1 MSRTEQQST
10 YLHTIL
16 HQLAGYDDIFRD
28 KGDEE
33 RSRKVE
39 RLAEKIYR
47 KEFILAFCGHFSAG
61 KSTMINYL
69 MGEEILPSS
78 PIPTSANLVKVHQ
91 SREDYAKIHYHTG
104 KPVYF
109 KAPFEYTVIK
119 EFCRNGEDVYS
130 VEIGRSKT
138 ALPEGVS
145 VLDTPGVD
153 STDDAHRISTESAI
167 HLADAVFYVM
177 DYNHVQSQVNFQFTK
192 ELKRHGVKLYLVVN
206 QIDKHHDEELS
217 FENFKEGVRES
228 FASWGVVPDG
238 VFYTS
243 LKDLEDENNQAEDL
257 RELIKKQVTEKEAL
271 IEASARSAMSQLIHE
286 HKSWYEQQ
294 QQHVMEE
301 GREHLSEEE
310 WRNKDSLLFEEE
322 KILDEL
328 NENDSSELRQ
338 DFEDE
343 RSNILKN
350 AYLMPFETRDLAK
363 EFLESQQ
370 ADFKVGFLFS
380 KQKTEEEKMRRAK
393 IFKQEVNSRIETQL
407 DWHLK
412 SLGKALLKKNN
423 AASPA
428 LLEGWENL
436 SLQVDEDYLTG
447 LIKPG
452 ARVTGDYV
460 LQYCDNLS
468 EDLKKNARRQ
478 SNELLESNLKHLK
491 NSSESKQTQ
500 LLDSLQAVRQ
510 KTVYVHKWK
519 LLEEEKLQQ
528 MEKLGQ
534 SAESNTKEDKIQKWV
549 KQWNEKDQQ
558 YIEASEMQA
567 ADTVSDFVTLVEKE
581 ILPPGGRE
589 NNDSQVSVESAI
601 DRLERMTHVFKNLHG
616 FTKIAQILDGKR
628 ERLAHQTFT
637 IALFG
642 AFSAGKSSFA
652 NALLGKKV
660 LPVSP
665 NPTTA
670 SINRIKPVT
679 ELHHHETADV
689 QIKSEEQLF
698 QDISHSLSYFERSIS
713 NVEEAL
719 EIIPKLLDEAEGDA
733 KEKIHLTF
741 LAAFYKG
748 FDEFKLCLG
757 EKLTVSL
764 DDYRGY
770 VADETKSCFVESI
783 DLYYDCDVTRK
794 GITLV
799 DTPGADSINARH
811 TGVAFEYIK
820 NADAILFVTY
830 YNHAFAKADR
840 EFLIQ
845 LGRVKDT
852 FELDK
857 MFFIVNAI
865 DLAKNDE
872 EKNEVIE
879 YVQSQLIHYGI
890 RFPRIFGVS
899 SLLALEKQEE
909 PSTGMENFK
918 QEFDSFIRH
927 ELVSMSVDSAI
938 NEWEKGIKRFK
949 NYIEA
954 ASSDHWSKQHRIH
967 ELKQAKSAVKELL
980 DARTSDNM
988 EAEVQ
993 QELDELIYYLKQRV
1007 FFRLSDF
1014 YKEAFHSGLFMNEP
1028 NAVKALQSGLKEY
1041 ITSVG
1046 FDLSQELRATSLRIQ
1061 QFIGKQLQILWD
1073 ELEAAIQ
1080 EKEEEIML
1088 SSPDYK
1094 FEEAIEF
1101 EQAFKDINL
1110 DRFKD
1115 AFSTFKN
1122 PKQFL
1127 EKGGKKEIQ
1136 EELEKKLH
1144 DPADEYLIHEKQ
1156 RLEDWNGENL
1166 KLKFMK
1172 LKEEAIAQAFEQ
1184 IDSNIEALS
1193 NVQDIDKLRSELKWL
1208 EEETI

>member
-1 MSRTEQQST
+1 MSRIDQKST

-16 HQLAGYDDIFRD
+16 HQLAGYDDIFRS

-39 RLAEKIYR
+39 RLAEKIY
-47 KEFILAFCGHFSAG
+47 KQEFILAFCGHFSAG

-91 SREDYAKIHYHTG
+91 ANDDYAKIHYHKG

-109 KAPFEYTVIK
+109 RAPIEYSAIK
-119 EFCRNGEDVYS
+119 DFCKNGEDVYS
-130 VEIGRSKT
+130 VEIGRSET
-138 ALPEGVS
+138 SLPEGVS

-153 STDDAHRISTESAI
+153 STDDAHRLSTESAI
-167 HLADAVFYVM
+167 HLADAVYYVM

-206 QIDKHHDEELS
+206 QIDKHQEEELS
-217 FENFKEGVRES
+217 FESFKEGVSDS
-228 FASWGVVPDG
+228 FASWGVVPDRI
-238 VFYTS
+238 FYTS
-243 LKDLEDENNQAEDL
+243 LKNMEHENNEADAL
-257 RELIKKQVTEKEAL
+257 RELIKDQVAEKEDL
-271 IEASARSAMSQLIHE
+271 IKASARSGMSQLVHE
-286 HKSWYEQQ
+286 HENWYEE
-294 QQHVMEE
+294 QQHQVIEASE
-301 GREHLSEEE
+301 EHLTQEE
-310 WRNKDSLLFEEE
+310 WENKDSLLLEEE
-322 KILDEL
+322 KMLDEISL
-328 NENDSSELRQ
+328 NDSSEVQQ

-343 RSNILKN
+343 RSKILKN
-350 AYLMPFETRDLAK
+350 AYLMPFETRNLAK

-370 ADFKVGFLFS
+370 SDFKVGFLFS
-380 KQKTEEEKMRRAK
+380 KQKTEEEQHRRAQ
-393 IFKQEVNSRIETQL
+393 IFKEEVNSRIETQL
-407 DWHLK
+407 NWHLK
-412 SLGKALLKKNN
+412 TLGKSLLKK
-423 AASPA
+423 SRGSSRT
-428 LLEGWENL
+428 LLEDWEKL
-436 SLQVDEDYLTG
+436 SLKVDENYLIG

-452 ARVTGDYV
+452 AKVTGDYV

-468 EDLKKNARRQ
+468 EDLKKNARKKT
-478 SNELLESNLKHLK
+478 NELFESSLKVLRYDT
-491 NSSESKQTQ
+491 ESKQHHIQ
-500 LLDSLQAVRQ
+500 DMLQALRQ

-528 MEKLGQ
+528 IEKLGNVT
-534 SAESNTKEDKIQKWV
+534 ESDKKDEKIQRWV
-549 KQWNEKDQQ
+549 KEWKDKDQF
-558 YIEASEMQA
+558 IEASDIHEHGA
-567 ADTVSDFVTLVEKE
+567 APVSETLIKVNHRPAQEDDRK
-581 ILPPGGRE
+581 
-589 NNDSQVSVESAI
+589 NSQVSVEHVI
-601 DRLERMTHVFKNLHG
+601 ERLERMSHVFNGLQG
-616 FTKIAQILDGKR
+616 FNKIAEILEGKK

-679 ELHHHETADV
+679 DRNQHETADV
-689 QIKSEEQLF
+689 QIKSHEQLF
-698 QDISHSLSYFERSIS
+698 QDLSHSLSFFDKSIT
-713 NVEEAL
+713 NIEDAL
-719 EIIPKLLDEAEGDA
+719 NIIPRLQDEVEGDA
-733 KEKIHLTF
+733 KEKIHLSF
-741 LAAFYKG
+741 LTAFYKG
-748 FDEFKLCLG
+748 FNDFKNSLG
-757 EKLTVSL
+757 EKITVSL
-764 DDYRGY
+764 EDYKGY

-865 DLAKNDE
+865 DLAKNEE

-879 YVQSQLIHYGI
+879 YVQNQLIQYGI

-899 SLLALEKQEE
+899 SLLALGNQD
-909 PSTGMENFK
+909 SHSHGMGIFRG
-918 QEFDSFIRH
+918 EFDSFIQH
-927 ELVSMSVDSAI
+927 ELVSMSVDSAM
-938 NEWEKGIKRFK
+938 NEWEKGLKRFK

-954 ASSDHWSKQHRIH
+954 ASSDQSSKQHRMT
-967 ELKQAKSAVKELL
+967 ELRDTKSVVDELL
-980 DARTSDNM
+980 DERTSAAM
-988 EAEVQ
+988 ESEVK

-1007 FFRLSDF
+1007 FFRISDF
-1014 YKEAFHSGLFMNEP
+1014 YKEAFHSGLFLNESNP
-1028 NAVKALQSGLKEY
+1028 SKALQKGLKEF
-1041 ITSVG
+1041 ISSVG
-1046 FDLSQELRATSLRIQ
+1046 FDLSQELRATSLRVQ
-1061 QFIGKQLQILWD
+1061 QFIGNKLDAQWKEFESI
-1073 ELEAAIQ
+1073 IM
-1080 EKEEEIML
+1080 EKDKEIIL
-1088 SSPDYK
+1088 SSTDLEN
-1094 FEEAIEF
+1094 EETIEF
-1101 EQAFKDINL
+1101 EQAFKHSGL
-1110 DRFKD
+1110 ERYKE

-1136 EELEKKLH
+1136 EALEKKLH
-1144 DPADEYLIHEKQ
+1144 GPADDYLRHEKE
-1156 RLEDWNGENL
+1156 RLNDWSQKDIKER
-1166 KLKFMK
+1166 FAK
-1172 LKEEAIAQAFEQ
+1172 LKEEAKAQAFEQ
-1184 IDSNIEALS
+1184 INANIEALS
-1193 NVQDIDKLRSELKWL
+1193 TVQDIEKLRNELKWL
-1208 EEETI
+1208 EEST

>member
-1 MSRTEQQST
+1 MSRIDQKST

-16 HQLAGYDDIFRD
+16 HQLAGYDDIFQS

-39 RLAEKIYR
+39 RLAEKIY
-47 KEFILAFCGHFSAG
+47 KQEFILAFCGHFSAG

-91 SREDYAKIHYHTG
+91 AHENYAKIHYHTG

-109 KAPFEYTVIK
+109 RAPIEYSTIK
-119 EFCRNGEDVYS
+119 DFCRNGEDVYS

-138 ALPEGVS
+138 SLPEGVS

-153 STDDAHRISTESAI
+153 STDDAHRLSTESAI
-167 HLADAVFYVM
+167 HLADAVYYVM

-192 ELKRHGVKLYLVVN
+192 EMKRHGVKLYLVVN
-206 QIDKHHDEELS
+206 QIDKHQEEELS
-217 FENFKEGVRES
+217 FESFKEGVSDS
-228 FASWGVVPDG
+228 FASWGVVPDRI
-238 VFYTS
+238 FYTS
-243 LKDLEDENNQAEDL
+243 LKNMEHENNEADAL
-257 RELIKKQVTEKEAL
+257 RELIKKQVAEKEDL
-271 IEASARSAMSQLIHE
+271 IKASARSAMSQLVHE
-286 HKSWYEQQ
+286 HESWYEEQQ
-294 QQHVMEE
+294 QQVIETSE
-301 GREHLSEEE
+301 DHLTEKE
-310 WRNKDSLLFEEE
+310 WRNKDSLLLEEV
-322 KILDEL
+322 KMLDEISL
-328 NENDSSELRQ
+328 NDSSEVQQ

-343 RSNILKN
+343 RSKILKN

-363 EFLESQQ
+363 GFLESQQ
-370 ADFKVGFLFS
+370 SDFKVGFLFS
-380 KQKTEEEKMRRAK
+380 KQKTEEEKHRRAQ
-393 IFKQEVNSRIETQL
+393 IFKEEVNSRIETQL

-412 SLGKALLKKNN
+412 TLGKSILKNN
-423 AASPA
+423 HASSHT
-428 LLEGWENL
+428 LLEDWEKL
-436 SLQVDEDYLTG
+436 SLKVEENYLIG

-452 ARVTGDYV
+452 AAVTGDYV

-468 EDLKKNARRQ
+468 EDLKKNARKKT
-478 SNELLESNLKHLK
+478 NELFEHSLKHLR
-491 NSSESKQTQ
+491 NDSESKQ
-500 LLDSLQAVRQ
+500 DHLQDMLQTLRQ
-510 KTVYVHKWK
+510 KTVYVHKWE

-528 MEKLGQ
+528 IEKLNNVT
-534 SAESNTKEDKIQKWV
+534 ESDKKEEKIQKWV
-549 KQWNEKDQQ
+549 KEWKYKDDQF
-558 YIEASEMQA
+558 IEASDMQGKGA
-567 ADTVSDFVTLVEKE
+567 APVSETLMEEDQRPAQEHDRKNSHVSA
-581 ILPPGGRE
+581 E
-589 NNDSQVSVESAI
+589 NVIA
-601 DRLERMTHVFKNLHG
+601 RLERMSQVFDGLQG
-616 FTKIAQILDGKR
+616 FNKIAEILEGKK

-679 ELHHHETADV
+679 DINHHETADV

-698 QDISHSLSYFERSIS
+698 QDLFHSLSFFDENIS

-719 EIIPKLLDEAEGDA
+719 KIIPRLLDEAEGDA
-733 KEKIHLTF
+733 KEKIHLSF
-741 LAAFYKG
+741 LGAFYKG
-748 FDEFKLCLG
+748 FNEFKNSLG
-757 EKLTVSL
+757 EKITVSL
-764 DDYRGY
+764 DDYKGY

-879 YVQSQLIHYGI
+879 YVQNQLIQYGI

-899 SLLALEKQEE
+899 SLRALANQENQ
-909 PSTGMENFK
+909 PHGMDTFK
-918 QEFDSFIRH
+918 EEFDSFIQH

-949 NYIEA
+949 NYIDA
-954 ASSDHWSKQHRIH
+954 ASSDQWSKQHRIT
-967 ELKQAKSAVKELL
+967 ELQHMKSDVNELL
-980 DARTSDNM
+980 DARTPASI
-988 EAEVQ
+988 EAEVK

-1007 FFRLSDF
+1007 FFRVSDF
-1014 YKEAFHSGLFMNEP
+1014 YKEAFHSGLFLNESNP
-1028 NAVKALQSGLKEY
+1028 SKALRKGLKEY
-1041 ITSVG
+1041 ISSVG
-1046 FDLSQELRATSLRIQ
+1046 FDLSQELRATSLRVQ
-1061 QFIGKQLQILWD
+1061 QFIGNQLDAQWTEFESI
-1073 ELEAAIQ
+1073 IQ
-1080 EKEEEIML
+1080 ERDKGILL
-1088 SSPDYK
+1088 SSTDHK
-1094 FEEAIEF
+1094 NEETIEF
-1101 EQAFKDINL
+1101 EQAFKNIDL
-1110 DRFKD
+1110 ERFKG
-1115 AFSTFKN
+1115 AFSSFKN

-1144 DPADEYLIHEKQ
+1144 GPADDYLRNEKQ
-1156 RLEDWNGENL
+1156 RLKAWSEHDIRVR
-1166 KLKFMK
+1166 FTK
-1172 LKEEAIAQAFEQ
+1172 LKEEAKAQAFEQ

-1193 NVQDIDKLRSELKWL
+1193 TVQDIEKLRNELKWL
-1208 EEETI
+1208 EE

>member
-1 MSRTEQQST
+1 MSRIDQQST
-10 YLHTIL
+10 HLHTIL
-16 HQLAGYDDIFRD
+16 HQLAGYDDIFQS

-39 RLAEKIYR
+39 RLAEKIYG

-78 PIPTSANLVKVHQ
+78 PIPTSANLVKVHGAT
-91 SREDYAKIHYHTG
+91 EDYAKIHYHKG
-104 KPVYF
+104 RQVYF
-109 KAPFEYTVIK
+109 KAPFEYSTIQ

-130 VEIGRSKT
+130 VEIAKKGTS
-138 ALPEGVS
+138 LPEGVS

-153 STDDAHRISTESAI
+153 STDDAHRLSTESAI

-206 QIDKHHDEELS
+206 QIDKHQEEELS
-217 FENFKEGVRES
+217 LQSFKVGVRDS

-238 VFYTS
+238 IFYTS
-243 LKDLEDENNQAEDL
+243 LKDLEHEDNQAENL
-257 RELIKKQVTEKEAL
+257 REFIQKQVIEKDVL
-271 IEASARSAMSQLIHE
+271 MEASARSAMSQLVHE
-286 HKSWYEQQ
+286 HKSWYEEQQ
-294 QQHVMEE
+294 MNVIEE
-301 GREHLSEEE
+301 ARVHLTDEE
-310 WRNKDSLLFEEE
+310 WRNKDSLLFEEK

-328 NENDSSELRQ
+328 SENDISEARQ

-343 RSNILKN
+343 RSKILKN

-370 ADFKVGFLFS
+370 SDFKVGFLFS
-380 KQKTEEEKMRRAK
+380 KQKTEEERDRRAK
-393 IFKQEVNSRIETQL
+393 IFKQEVNNRIETQL

-412 SLGKALLKKNN
+412 TLGKSLLKKHH
-423 AASPA
+423 ASSA
-428 LLEGWENL
+428 TLLDGWEHL
-436 SLQVDEDYLTG
+436 SLKVDEDYLTG

-452 ARVTGDYV
+452 AKVTGDYV

-468 EDLKKNARRQ
+468 EDLKKIARRKT
-478 SNELLESNLKHLK
+478 NELMESSLNHFK
-491 NSSESKQTQ
+491 NDSESKQKQ
-500 LLDSLQAVRQ
+500 LQDSLQNLRQ
-510 KTVYVHKWK
+510 KTVYVHKWE

-528 MEKLGQ
+528 LEKLGHVSGSYKQ
-534 SAESNTKEDKIQKWV
+534 EHKIQGWVNKWE
-549 KQWNEKDQQ
+549 EKDHQ
-558 YIEASEMQA
+558 YIEASEVYDDMSSPDSGA
-567 ADTVSDFVTLVEKE
+567 SVEEDIRPVQERDEMK
-581 ILPPGGRE
+581 
-589 NNDSQVSVESAI
+589 SQVSVEGAI
-601 DRLERMTHVFKNLHG
+601 DRLERMTHVFKNLQG
-616 FTKIAQILDGKR
+616 FSKMAEILEGKK

-689 QIKSEEQLF
+689 QIKSEGQLL
-698 QDISHSLSYFERSIS
+698 QDLSHSLSFFDKSIS

-719 EIIPKLLDEAEGDA
+719 KVIPGLLNEVKGDA
-733 KEKIHLTF
+733 KEKIHLSF
-741 LAAFYKG
+741 LGAFYKG
-748 FDEFKLCLG
+748 FGEFKNDLG
-757 EKLTVSL
+757 NRLTVSL
-764 DDYRGY
+764 ADYRGY

-783 DLYYDCDVTRK
+783 DLYYDCEVTRK

-865 DLAKNDE
+865 DLAKNEE
-872 EKNEVIE
+872 EKNEVIG
-879 YVQSQLIHYGI
+879 YVQNQLIQYGI

-899 SLLALEKQEE
+899 SLHALENQENH
-909 PSTGMENFK
+909 SAGMESFK
-918 QEFDSFIRH
+918 QEFNSFIQH

-938 NEWEKGIKRFK
+938 SEWEKGIKRFK
-949 NYIEA
+949 HYIDA
-954 ASSDHWSKQHRIH
+954 ASSDQSSKQRRIT
-967 ELKQAKSAVKELL
+967 ELERIKVEL
-980 DARTSDNM
+980 DAILDGMTADAM
-988 EAEVQ
+988 ESEIE

-1007 FFRLSDF
+1007 FFRISDF
-1014 YKEAFHSGLFMNEP
+1014 YKEAFHSGLFMNES
-1028 NAVKALQSGLKEY
+1028 NHSKALQNGLKEY

-1061 QFIGKQLQILWD
+1061 QFIGNQLDAQWAEFESIIGEKDNEIILSST
-1073 ELEAAIQ
+1073 ELENG
-1080 EKEEEIML
+1080 E
-1088 SSPDYK
+1088 S
-1094 FEEAIEF
+1094 IEF
-1101 EQAFKDINL
+1101 EQAFKHIEL
-1110 DRFKD
+1110 ETFKE

-1122 PKQFL
+1122 ARQFL

-1136 EELEKKLH
+1136 EELERKLH
-1144 DPADEYLIHEKQ
+1144 GPADEYLRNEKQ
-1156 RLEDWNGENL
+1156 RLKTWSQEGMRMKFT
-1166 KLKFMK
+1166 KLKRDAK
-1172 LKEEAIAQAFEQ
+1172 SQVFEQ

-1193 NVQDIDKLRSELKWL
+1193 SIHDIEKLRNELNWL
-1208 EEETI
+1208 EESYK